1 MPATWTCSEEYRP
14 RRTTFHDVRELEGW
28 RLKVFSIVYG
38 TGVMEWTVYDDVW
51 PLIRSALPQPAVT
64 PCRPGVGF
72 FIAHT
77 GRGVHYAVLGWW
89 DNENELPI
97 RLFVREFGDNTEW
110 RAGTGAESVCV
121 WDIQVIAHE
130 RDVYVAQVL
139 SKPDQPDLE
148 GYLYRHFEVSG

>member
-14 RRTTFHDVRELEGW
+14 RRTTFDDVRELEGW
-28 RLKVFSIVYG
+28 RLKVYSIVYG
-38 TGVMEWTVYDDVW
+38 TSVMEWTVYDDVW

-97 RLFVREFGDNTEW
+97 RLFVREFGDK
-110 RAGTGAESVCV
+110 
-121 WDIQVIAHE
+121 VIAHE

>member
-14 RRTTFHDVRELEGW
+14 RRTTFDDVRELEGW
-28 RLKVFSIVYG
+28 RLKVYSIVYG
-38 TGVMEWTVYDDVW
+38 TSVMEWTVYDDVW

-121 WDIQVIAHE
+121 WGISKVTCIATS
-130 RDVYVAQVL
+130 R
-139 SKPDQPDLE
+139 
-148 GYLYRHFEVSG
+148 